1 VNVRRWR
8 PSSSWGGAMTP
19 AVQGLLIANV
29 VVFLFQLVSAQ
40 VTQVPLTRLF
50 GLVPYEVVHHLFLW
64 QLVTY
69 MFLHGGI
76 FHIGFNMLMLWMF
89 GIRLEYEWGTEKFL
103 RFYFITGIG
112 AGVCTTLVSPNSFI
126 ATIGASGAI
135 YGLLLAYGVL
145 FPRDLLYI
153 WGIFPIE
160 ARYLVL
166 GLGVIAFWM
175 SLTASGSGIAHV
187 AHLGGMLIG
196 WLYLRGPRWYRFRF
210 GDLAARWKQER
221 IRRKFK
227 VYYRKTRGSDEG
239 EEGDEEDGEER

>member
-1 VNVRRWR
+1 MTAYRWR
-8 PSSSWGGAMTP
+8 PRGTSWGGGLTP
-19 AVQGLLIANV
+19 AVKGLLIANV
-29 VVFLFQLVSAQ
+29 AVFLFQLISRTVAGVSLSQ
-40 VTQVPLTRLF
+40 LF

-64 QLVTY
+64 QLATY

-76 FHIGFNMLMLWMF
+76 FHIGLNMLVLWMF
-89 GIRLEYEWGTEKFL
+89 GLRLEEEWGTQKFL

-112 AGVCTTLVSPNSFI
+112 AGVCTTLVSPNSYI
-126 ATIGASGAI
+126 PTIGASGAI

-145 FPRDLLYI
+145 FPRDLVYI
-153 WGIFPIE
+153 YGIIPVQ

-166 GLGVIAFWM
+166 GLGLIAFWM

-196 WLYLRGPRWYRFRF
+196 WLYLRWSRWPQFRF

-227 VYYRKTRGSDEG
+227 VYYRKTRG
-239 EEGDEEDGEER
+239 DEEEEEEEPER